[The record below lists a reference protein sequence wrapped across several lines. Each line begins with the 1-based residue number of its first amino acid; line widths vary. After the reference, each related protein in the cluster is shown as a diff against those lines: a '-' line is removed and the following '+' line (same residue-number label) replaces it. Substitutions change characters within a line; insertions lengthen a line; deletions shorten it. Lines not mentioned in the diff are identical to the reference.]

1 MSQNFA
7 CLMFKGA
14 LNFRKVFKKLGEK
27 RVKFLT
33 LLMKIGKIQIL
44 LLIS

>member
-7 CLMFKGA
+7 YLMFKGA
-14 LNFRKVFKKLGEK
+14 LNFWKVFKKLGEK

-33 LLMKIGKIQIL
+33 FLLRIGKIQIL
-44 LLIS
+44 VLIS